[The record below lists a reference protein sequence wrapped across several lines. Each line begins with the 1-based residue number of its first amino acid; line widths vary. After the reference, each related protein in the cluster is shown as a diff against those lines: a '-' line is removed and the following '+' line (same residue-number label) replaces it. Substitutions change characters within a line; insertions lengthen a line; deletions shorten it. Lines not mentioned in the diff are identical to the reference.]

1 VTNTRRILGTVAAGL
16 LLAGT
21 FGTTAAQ
28 ASFSD
33 IAAAGAYGLA
43 TATIPAPGNVTGSL
57 TCGSSSATMA
67 ASWTASTAPRITG
80 YKVTVYFSDGYT
92 QTVQKSST
100 DVSWSAAISLYNVTA
115 YSVRYSV
122 TTQTAYGWT
131 TESTKT
137 AWFHC

>member
-1 VTNTRRILGTVAAGL
+1 VNISRRILVSVAAGL
-16 LLAGT
+16 LLTGALGA
-21 FGTTAAQ
+21 TAAE

-33 IAAAGAYGLA
+33 TADTGAYSLA
-43 TATIPAPGNVTGSL
+43 TATVPAPGNFTGTL

-67 ASWTASTAPRITG
+67 ASWTASTATLITG

-92 QTVQKSST
+92 QTVQKLAT
-100 DVSWSAAISLYNVTA
+100 DTSWRAPITAYNVTA

-131 TESTKT
+131 TESAKT
-137 AWFHC
+137 AWFRC